1 VTRAIDEQ
9 GQVIN
14 YYGII
19 QQILEFSFVGDKE
32 LQVVLFIY
40 NWLDSTHGIQH
51 NNYGMVEINH
61 NAKLLGNEDFML
73 AHEVE

>member
-61 NAKLLGNEDFML
+61 NAKLPGNEDFML